1 MGGPSYEVLLGRR
14 DSRTASFNDANTNM
28 PSPLSNLSQLVENFQ
43 SHGLNLGDL
52 VVLSGGHT
60 IGVGRCFLYLP
71 RITSDKNINPEFRT
85 NLQKDCPNV
94 GAQNNNTNPLDIS
107 SSTVFDTAYFQGL
120 LQFKGLLHSD
130 QQLYKGDGT
139 GSDDLVRYY
148 ANNLDAFRA
157 DFSVS
162 MIKMG
167 NIRPLT
173 GENGEIRSNY
183 RRVN

>member
-1 MGGPSYEVLLGRR
+1 MGGTSYEVLLGRR
-14 DSRTASFNDANTNM
+14 DSRTASFNDANANI
-28 PSPLSNLSQLVENFQ
+28 PSPFSNFTQLVENFQ
-43 SHGLNLGDL
+43 SHGLNLEDL

-60 IGVGRCFLYLP
+60 IGFARCFLYLP
-71 RITSDKNINPEFRT
+71 RITSDNNINPEFRT
-85 NLQKDCPNV
+85 YLQKDCPNV
-94 GAQNNNTNPLDIS
+94 GAQNNNTSPLDITT
-107 SSTVFDTAYFQGL
+107 STVFDAGYFQGL

-130 QQLYKGDGT
+130 QELYKGDG
-139 GSDDLVRYY
+139 SASEELVRYY
-148 ANNLDAFRA
+148 GNNLDAFWA

-173 GENGEIRSNY
+173 GQNGEIRSNC